1 MVFSL
6 VVCFSF
12 HAVVEVFERFEN
24 KGLLSN
30 VLTRVK
36 SFTLMLSLLGT
47 LQRKGEGRSGLG
59 QLKNRNL
66 SCV

>member
-47 LQRKGEGRSGLG
+47 LQRKGEGR
-59 QLKNRNL
+59 
-66 SCV
+66 